1 MCSVT
6 ILLVDALGSLT
17 ANHRCLESKITRAGV
32 RSMALINALEGIVG
46 SAHRIDLA
54 C

>member
-6 ILLVDALGSLT
+6 IMLVDALGSLT
-17 ANHRCLESKITRAGV
+17 ANHRCLESEITRAG
-32 RSMALINALEGIVG
+32 MALINAPQGIVG
-46 SAHRIDLA
+46 SAHRIDLT